1 MELNDAKTNAKL
13 LVKDWLENIFVDKQI
28 IESENLIEKGL
39 SSIQV
44 MQLSGKLKKAGI
56 RISFAKLMENP
67 SMSKWFE
74 FIEESKV
81 KISKNT
87 ENLISK
93 NDNKQFDLTDVQYSY
108 LIGREDDQ
116 ILGGVGCH
124 AYLEIDGENIDE
136 YKLKE
141 AWNKLQYRHP
151 MLRVKFTKDGHQEIL
166 DKPYSEEIEV
176 IDLADFDEETLHL
189 KLVEI
194 REQKSHRKLNVN
206 QGQVA
211 GVALAKFLDGKSRI
225 FFDVDLLVSDV
236 MSMSIMIKELAEL
249 YTGVE
254 LDNFNEYTFKD
265 YMQNGISELINDA
278 DKEFWEQKINSF
290 EIERP
295 NLPLRKQPE
304 QIKETKFTRRKRIIK
319 KDEWEAIKDIAA
331 SYQSTPSMVLL
342 TAYTLV
348 LERWCNQDKF
358 FINIP
363 LFNRDLENEYLKDMV
378 ADFTN
383 ILLVEHETVDDS
395 RFLDTL
401 KRINKTFLENVSHSA
416 YSGVQVQRDISKN
429 QGTSVNIA
437 PVVFACNID
446 YPLETEISRK
456 NLGKVSYMISQTPG
470 VWLDFQTYIM
480 NGNLILCWDSVDE
493 LFPTGMLDDMMD
505 SLYEL
510 IISLTQK
517 QEWEKKVDVLP
528 EKQKSIRKHD
538 VEEILPLQYPN
549 ETLYNGFLRNVKLNP
564 DKVAIID
571 SETKEQITYYKLY
584 EISLKVA
591 DCLNKNGVKKGD
603 YVGVTLPRGSRQ
615 LYAIFGILFT
625 GAAYVSIG
633 ITQPNDRRTKIY
645 DQIGI
650 KYIISDEKTIKDC
663 CLNKSEVKIID
674 LNEAMA
680 NESKL
685 EQPIEISP
693 YDSAYIIMTSGT
705 TGVPKGVEIMHTSAV
720 NTCIDLNKKYNVNAE
735 DTILM
740 VSAIDFDLSVYDIFG
755 MLHAGGTVITT
766 SEENYRNPDEWLNL
780 VDEYKVTIWD
790 SVPILFDMIVTMAE
804 GKNRK
809 LPFRI
814 VMLSGD
820 WIAINLP
827 ERFYN
832 ISSKSINSIVVA
844 MGGATEASIWSN
856 YLDVPREIPKDWIS
870 IPYGKPLKNQVYRVV
885 DEFDR
890 ICPNYVKGEL
900 LIGGVGVA
908 KCYHGDEELTNKK
921 YFEQDGIRWY
931 RTGDN
936 GRIWNNGTIEFL
948 GRKDTQVKVKG
959 HRIELGEIEDA
970 IRRHESV
977 DSAIVDFI
985 EKETGK
991 QLVAFVK
998 MNKKHHKNN
1007 DNVGQKEMDKSIIV
1021 IPESKSENKTLV
1033 QNKEINKV
1041 VIKTVLE
1048 VLNNIGIDFGRK
1060 TFSIDELYKNLKDS
1074 EESIFIAKHWID
1086 TLLSYGVLRSIGNKY
1101 EFISNNFGVE
1111 IKDESMRKICEY
1123 TTNLTAELTDVL
1135 TGNKEAIEVFYADD
1149 NKFSINELC
1158 ENLIGYDE
1166 SLESIFKSLKNLVTI
1181 NQGKKLKILEF
1192 ATRNKK
1198 ITEWL
1203 FNELKDHVEEYT
1215 YADNSIYYKDNLS
1228 VLQECESF
1236 KYVVEKEICD
1246 KFGNDYFD
1254 VIIALNS
1261 IHRASNSQDRVNG
1274 FINALKADG
1283 VLIGNEI
1290 NKCNLLPII
1299 TADIIESKDFL
1310 DEKEISFV
1318 ADNSEIMYESNSHNT
1333 FLTNFNTFAVRKLRN
1348 SKITFNEIEHYLRE
1362 EIPAYMIPTYFYEVD
1377 NIPLNK
1383 NGKVDRKILKSRI
1396 ETRKANDI
1404 NSEKNKEEPK
1414 TKIEEVLLDIWKNV
1428 LNRELSVR
1436 DNYFLSGGDSLT
1448 ATVIIGKIKKQMHI
1462 EISIKDIFQ
1471 NPSVNSLATFISAH
1485 YEKILIDEED
1495 NKIKI
1500 TLDKKCMH
1508 EPFPLTDVQMAY
1520 WIGRQGAYKLGN
1532 VSTHCYFEF
1541 DCIDLDIARLQKIL
1555 NEIVKYH
1562 PALRTIVLDTAE
1574 QQILAQYPHF
1584 LMEINDISLLN
1595 KESIKD
1601 ILQQIR
1607 ENLSHRVID
1616 LSTFPNFDFKVVKIS
1631 KNTHRIF
1638 VGLDNTILDGWSMFE
1653 FLRELKSRYDN
1664 KYIEENMDISF
1675 RDYVLY
1681 KKEFDRYKYEKDR
1694 DYWLS
1699 RLNSFPHTP
1708 ELSIMTKNNN
1718 NRVNQK
1724 FSRKEAV
1731 IEKDKWLKIKNISTK
1746 NNITP
1751 TSVLI
1756 SLFSTVISK
1765 YSGKDNLVINVTQFI
1780 KDDIHPQI
1788 YKIMGDFT
1796 DLNLLEVNLDKK
1808 SSIVDNSKKIQT
1820 QLISDLEHSSYS
1832 TIDFLRELR
1841 KCKDDTEVGTIVFTS
1856 GLGMKSNT
1864 SESFLGELN
1873 YSISQTPQIWLD
1885 HQVMEFDG
1893 NLILIWDYVSNLFA
1907 SDAID
1912 ICFADY
1918 LKIIDMFIE
1927 NYENKIFELIE
1938 LTNNNSIDLD
1948 KGNLDKICNIEKIE
1962 ERQLNDKY
1970 ISNKELTKVDTL
1982 LENKVV
1988 EIIKTVLNLD
1998 KLELGDDFFKVGG
2011 NSLNAVQLTNLVNKN
2026 FDINLSIVS
2035 ILENSLIKDFSSV
2048 INNEMESRKMID
2060 KNDGNEVG
2068 FV

>member
-1 MELNDAKTNAKL
+1 
-13 LVKDWLENIFVDKQI
+13 
-28 IESENLIEKGL
+28 
-39 SSIQV
+39 
-44 MQLSGKLKKAGI
+44 
-56 RISFAKLMENP
+56 
-67 SMSKWFE
+67 
-74 FIEESKV
+74 
-81 KISKNT
+81 
-87 ENLISK
+87 
-93 NDNKQFDLTDVQYSY
+93 
-108 LIGREDDQ
+108 
-116 ILGGVGCH
+116 
-124 AYLEIDGENIDE
+124 
-136 YKLKE
+136 
-141 AWNKLQYRHP
+141 
-151 MLRVKFTKDGHQEIL
+151 
-166 DKPYSEEIEV
+166 
-176 IDLADFDEETLHL
+176 
-189 KLVEI
+189 
-194 REQKSHRKLNVN
+194 
-206 QGQVA
+206 
-211 GVALAKFLDGKSRI
+211 
-225 FFDVDLLVSDV
+225 
-236 MSMSIMIKELAEL
+236 
-249 YTGVE
+249 
-254 LDNFNEYTFKD
+254 
-265 YMQNGISELINDA
+265 
-278 DKEFWEQKINSF
+278 
-290 EIERP
+290 
-295 NLPLRKQPE
+295 
-304 QIKETKFTRRKRIIK
+304 
-319 KDEWEAIKDIAA
+319 
-331 SYQSTPSMVLL
+331 
-342 TAYTLV
+342 
-348 LERWCNQDKF
+348 
-358 FINIP
+358 
-363 LFNRDLENEYLKDMV
+363 
-378 ADFTN
+378 
-383 ILLVEHETVDDS
+383 
-395 RFLDTL
+395 
-401 KRINKTFLENVSHSA
+401 
-416 YSGVQVQRDISKN
+416 
-429 QGTSVNIA
+429 
-437 PVVFACNID
+437 
-446 YPLETEISRK
+446 
-456 NLGKVSYMISQTPG
+456 
-470 VWLDFQTYIM
+470 
-480 NGNLILCWDSVDE
+480 
-493 LFPTGMLDDMMD
+493 
-505 SLYEL
+505 
-510 IISLTQK
+510 
-517 QEWEKKVDVLP
+517 
-528 EKQKSIRKHD
+528 
-538 VEEILPLQYPN
+538 
-549 ETLYNGFLRNVKLNP
+549 
-564 DKVAIID
+564 
-571 SETKEQITYYKLY
+571 
-584 EISLKVA
+584 
-591 DCLNKNGVKKGD
+591 
-603 YVGVTLPRGSRQ
+603 
-615 LYAIFGILFT
+615 
-625 GAAYVSIG
+625 
-633 ITQPNDRRTKIY
+633 
-645 DQIGI
+645 
-650 KYIISDEKTIKDC
+650 
-663 CLNKSEVKIID
+663 
-674 LNEAMA
+674 
-680 NESKL
+680 
-685 EQPIEISP
+685 
-693 YDSAYIIMTSGT
+693 
-705 TGVPKGVEIMHTSAV
+705 
-720 NTCIDLNKKYNVNAE
+720 
-735 DTILM
+735 
-740 VSAIDFDLSVYDIFG
+740 
-755 MLHAGGTVITT
+755 
-766 SEENYRNPDEWLNL
+766 
-780 VDEYKVTIWD
+780 
-790 SVPILFDMIVTMAE
+790 MIVTMAE

-1574 QQILAQYPHF
+1574 QQILAQYPYF

-1699 RLNSFPHTP
+1699 RLNSFPYTP